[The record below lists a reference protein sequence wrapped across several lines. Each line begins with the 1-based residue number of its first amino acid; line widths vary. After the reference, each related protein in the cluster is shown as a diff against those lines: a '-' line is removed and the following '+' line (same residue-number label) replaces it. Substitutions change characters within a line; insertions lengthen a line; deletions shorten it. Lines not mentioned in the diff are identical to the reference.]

1 MKKKFLYRVDIINIS
16 SIINLFLSG
25 GIFDKTAQVWLMHID
40 MMKMQHQAHN
50 AAQENNYDLRL
61 HALQQFL
68 PLYFNF
74 NMHNYARYC
83 AYYAKVLL
91 QIDTLYPGLN
101 DTLNLKGLS
110 TQTQDRYPF
119 RTAVDQRGNK
129 LSTVMEKL
137 AVVSGILPLRHHL
150 Y

>member
-1 MKKKFLYRVDIINIS
+1 MKNFVFCRVDIVDIS
-16 SIINLFLSG
+16 SITNLFLSG
-25 GIFDKTAQVWLMHID
+25 GILDKTAQVWLMHID
-40 MMKMQHQAHN
+40 VMKMQHQALN
-50 AAQENNYDLRL
+50 AVQENNYDICL

-83 AYYAKVLL
+83 AYYAEVLL

-110 TQTQDRYPF
+110 TQAQDRYP
-119 RTAVDQRGNK
+119 
-129 LSTVMEKL
+129 L
-137 AVVSGILPLRHHL
+137 
-150 Y
+150 